1 MENTGREP
9 EERYIC
15 RCEEVTE
22 KEIRLAIQAGAKSVI
37 EIKRW
42 TRAGMG
48 ICQGRSCRRLV
59 ERILAEELNVKPED
73 IEISSFRQPV
83 RPVSIQS
90 MDVQRL
96 VDAQKDT
103 TERA

>member
-1 MENTGREP
+1 MEKTEDSNES
-9 EERYIC
+9 RYIC

-22 KEIRLAIQAGAKSVI
+22 KEIREAIRAGAKSVV

-59 ERILAEELNVKPED
+59 ERILAEELNLKPEE

-90 MDVQRL
+90 MERL
-96 VDAQKDT
+96 SDI
-103 TERA
+103 EEENS

>member
-1 MENTGREP
+1 MDDLKQENGTDRQAAEDK
-9 EERYIC
+9 YIC

-22 KEIRLAIQAGAKSVI
+22 REIREAIRAGARTVV
-37 EIKRW
+37 EVKRW

-59 ERILAEELNVKPED
+59 ERIIAEELHLKPEE

-83 RPVSIQS
+83 RPVSFQS
-90 MDVQRL
+90 LD
-96 VDAQKDT
+96 D
-103 TERA
+103 

>member
-1 MENTGREP
+1 MSINNDTNETVPGQDP
-9 EERYIC
+9 AGERYIC

-22 KEIRLAIQAGAKSVI
+22 QEIRDAIRSGARSVV
-37 EIKRW
+37 EVKRW

-59 ERILAEELNVKPED
+59 ERILSEELKIKPEE

-90 MDVQRL
+90 M
-96 VDAQKDT
+96 
-103 TERA
+103 EEE

>member
-1 MENTGREP
+1 MDGNKMADDEK
-9 EERYIC
+9 YIC

-22 KEIRLAIQAGAKSVI
+22 QEIREAVRAGAHSVI
-37 EIKRW
+37 EVKRW

-59 ERILAEELNVKPED
+59 ERILAEELHLKPEE

-83 RPVSIQS
+83 RPVSIKS
-90 MDVQRL
+90 MD
-96 VDAQKDT
+96 
-103 TERA
+103 E

>member
-1 MENTGREP
+1 ME
-9 EERYIC
+9 EEKAKEEGKYIC

-22 KEIRLAIQAGAKSVI
+22 QEIREAIRAGARSVI
-37 EIKRW
+37 EVKRW

-59 ERILAEELNVKPED
+59 ERILAEELHLKPEE

-90 MDVQRL
+90 MD
-96 VDAQKDT
+96 
-103 TERA
+103 E

>member
-1 MENTGREP
+1 MD
-9 EERYIC
+9 ERKPVEDEKYIC

-22 KEIRLAIQAGAKSVI
+22 KDIRDAIRSGARSVI

-59 ERILAEELNVKPED
+59 ERILAEELGLKPDE

-90 MDVQRL
+90 MEDQ
-96 VDAQKDT
+96 
-103 TERA
+103 

>member
-1 MENTGREP
+1 MDEGKEKE

-15 RCEEVTE
+15 RCEEVSE
-22 KEIRLAIQAGAKSVI
+22 REIREAIRAGARSVI
-37 EIKRW
+37 EVKRW

-59 ERILAEELNVKPED
+59 ERILAEELHLKPEEV
-73 IEISSFRQPV
+73 EISSFRQPV

-90 MDVQRL
+90 MD
-96 VDAQKDT
+96 
-103 TERA
+103 E

>member
-1 MENTGREP
+1 MSI
-9 EERYIC
+9 EEDKHLC

-22 KEIRLAIQAGAKSVI
+22 KEIRAAIQSGARSVA

-59 ERILAEELNVKPED
+59 ERILVEELGINPAD
-73 IEISSFRQPV
+73 IEMSTIRPPL
-83 RPVSIQS
+83 RPVSIRS
-90 MDVQRL
+90 L
-96 VDAQKDT
+96 DADG
-103 TERA
+103 E

>member
-1 MENTGREP
+1 MGKARNEGEQRFV
-9 EERYIC
+9 C

-22 KEIRLAIQAGAKSVI
+22 EEILEAIRAGAKSVV

-59 ERILAEELNVKPED
+59 EKILSVELNLKPED

-90 MDVQRL
+90 MEGLSIQS
-96 VDAQKDT
+96 K
-103 TERA
+103 EK

>member
-1 MENTGREP
+1 MEEYEDTGDD
-9 EERYIC
+9 RYIC

-22 KEIRLAIQAGAKSVI
+22 KDIRDAIRAGANSVT

-59 ERILAEELNVKPED
+59 ERILAEELRLKPE
-73 IEISSFRQPV
+73 EVELSSFRQPV
-83 RPVSIQS
+83 RPVSIQA
-90 MDVQRL
+90 MDESRE
-96 VDAQKDT
+96 
-103 TERA
+103 TEVK